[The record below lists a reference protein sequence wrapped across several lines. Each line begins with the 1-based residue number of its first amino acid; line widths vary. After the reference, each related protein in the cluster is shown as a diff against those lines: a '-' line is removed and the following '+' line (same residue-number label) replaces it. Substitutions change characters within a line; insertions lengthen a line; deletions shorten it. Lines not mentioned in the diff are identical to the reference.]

1 MEIVDS
7 VSTKVTTGTVDF
19 HGEIADRRFTGG
31 RRASSFIIWNEAA
44 ERMAFFSIAV
54 NMVSYLVT
62 QMHQSLPDAATHVSD
77 WVGASYFLT
86 LLGAFLADSFLGR
99 FKTIVVFSCV
109 YALGMVLLTL
119 SATVDN
125 LHPPACVDWI
135 CPPPTTVQNG
145 VIYLALALIALGT
158 GGIKP
163 CVSSFGADQYDER
176 DEKEAQDK
184 YSFFNWFFFAINMGV
199 LVGITLVVYIQAV
212 KGWGW
217 GFGTPTAVV
226 ILSILVLVA
235 GSRLYRYQ
243 RPTGS
248 PFTRFAQVL
257 VAALINNCRGGR
269 RKNCSAVDLY
279 ELMESEKS
287 DIPGARKL
295 EHTKQYSFLDMAAM
309 MTPTR
314 TTTATPRPSRW
325 RLCTVTQVEEFKC
338 FIRVLP
344 VWATTI
350 ALSIPFAQLSTF
362 FVSQAK
368 IMDKNLGPDFTI
380 PTGSVTV
387 FGALNG
393 LIVIP
398 LYEMVLVP
406 FTRRFTGHPR
416 GMTSLQRIGV
426 GLFISI
432 FALIA
437 AAIIEKKRRE
447 SENPSDVTVFWLVP
461 QFFLVGSAEVF
472 AYVGQLE
479 FFYDEA
485 TDGTRSL
492 SSAMFLSEIGI
503 GSWLNTALVKIV
515 VRWSGGEEN
524 GWLRNDLNR
533 SRLDYFYWVI
543 AGDRKSVV

>member
-1 MEIVDS
+1 M
-7 VSTKVTTGTVDF
+7 
-19 HGEIADRRFTGG
+19 
-31 RRASSFIIWNEAA
+31 
-44 ERMAFFSIAV
+44 
-54 NMVSYLVT
+54 
-62 QMHQSLPDAATHVSD
+62 
-77 WVGASYFLT
+77 
-86 LLGAFLADSFLGR
+86 
-99 FKTIVVFSCV
+99 
-109 YALGMVLLTL
+109 
-119 SATVDN
+119 
-125 LHPPACVDWI
+125 
-135 CPPPTTVQNG
+135 
-145 VIYLALALIALGT
+145 
-158 GGIKP
+158 
-163 CVSSFGADQYDER
+163 
-176 DEKEAQDK
+176 
-184 YSFFNWFFFAINMGV
+184 
-199 LVGITLVVYIQAV
+199 

-217 GFGTPTAVV
+217 GFGTPTIIV
-226 ILSILVLVA
+226 ILSILILLA
-235 GSRLYRYQ
+235 GSRFYRYQ

-257 VAALINNCRGGR
+257 VAALINKWHGVGR
-269 RKNCSAVDLY
+269 QNCSVDVLY
-279 ELMESEKS
+279 ELTESEKS

-295 EHTKQYSFLDMAAM
+295 EHTKQYSFLDKAAM
-309 MTPTR
+309 T
-314 TTTATPRPSRW
+314 TTTAPRPSNSSRW
-325 RLCTVTQVEEFKC
+325 RLCTVTQVEEFKS
-338 FIRVLP
+338 FLRILP
-344 VWATTI
+344 IWATTI
-350 ALSIPFAQLSTF
+350 ALSISFAQLSTF

-368 IMDKNLGPDFTI
+368 IMDRKLSPNFTI
-380 PTGSVTV
+380 PTGSVTI

-432 FALIA
+432 FALISA
-437 AAIIEKKRRE
+437 ATIEKKRRE
-447 SENPSDVTVFWLVP
+447 SQNPSDVTVFWLLP

-503 GSWLNTALVKIV
+503 GSWLNTGLVKIV
-515 VRWSGGEEN
+515 LRLSGGEEK

-543 AGDRKSVV
+543 AGINMLNFCGYVVVAKLYTHRKR